1 MSNMTLRGLD
11 EKTAAALKD
20 KARQEGTSVN
30 TLTLHLLRQSLGLE
44 KRRRSTLHTDLDHLA
59 GTWNASD
66 AGRLSKEHARSL
78 STLHEGFARNLT
90 HTLGAYVR
98 VEFAVDG
105 IGGTMHFRRFSGGCA
120 GVDS

>member
-44 KRRRSTLHTDLDHLA
+44 KRRRSTIHTDLDHLA
-59 GTWNASD
+59 GTWNA
-66 AGRLSKEHARSL
+66 AEAEEFTQ
-78 STLHEGFARNLT
+78 STAPFEK
-90 HTLGAYVR
+90 
-98 VEFAVDG
+98 VDEDLW
-105 IGGTMHFRRFSGGCA
+105 R
-120 GVDS
+120 